1 MSLSTAYLFTQVPSA
16 AVAYWA
22 FKLHQNKFKPTYNAP
37 DFPKTFNE
45 FIHHD
50 PKGGIFGAGV
60 CQLGKVGAW
69 VILITLFV
77 TFILIILGESGYN
90 KYNEQGDTTEA
101 SKHLKNYVLSVIIT
115 NSIIFGIVLILSTL
129 MNPPL
134 FVRSVPFYS
143 LQLGIL
149 FNLGYVYSKNNS

>member
-1 MSLSTAYLFTQVPSA
+1 MSISTAYLFTQVPAA

-22 FKLHQNKFKPTYNAP
+22 FKLHENKFKPTYTSP
-37 DFPKTFNE
+37 DFPKKIQDFLY
-45 FIHHD
+45 HD

-69 VILITLFV
+69 VILITLLI
-77 TFILIILGESGYN
+77 TFILILSAESGYN
-90 KYNEQGDTTEA
+90 HYNGEGRTTEA
-101 SKHLKNYVLSVIIT
+101 SNHLKNYVLSVIIT
-115 NSIIFGIVLILSTL
+115 NSIIFGIILILSTI

-134 FVRSVPFYS
+134 FVRTLPFYS